1 MSIASMSHLH
11 ISRGQLF
18 EIAMIFVS
26 IIVVIRAVTHDTL
39 IDESES
45 PRSEAADELRGV
57 KATKWNRILL
67 VFVALSFCAY
77 SIWKLWKG

>member
-1 MSIASMSHLH
+1 MSHLH
-11 ISRGQLF
+11 ISGQQLF

-26 IIVVIRAVTHDTL
+26 IIVIMRALTYDTL

-77 SIWKLWKG
+77 SIWKLWKA

>member
-1 MSIASMSHLH
+1 MSTSSISHLH
-11 ISRGQLF
+11 ISGQQLF

-26 IIVVIRAVTHDTL
+26 IIVIVRALTYDTL

-45 PRSEAADELRGV
+45 PPSEVADELRGV

-67 VFVALSFCAY
+67 VCIALSFGVY